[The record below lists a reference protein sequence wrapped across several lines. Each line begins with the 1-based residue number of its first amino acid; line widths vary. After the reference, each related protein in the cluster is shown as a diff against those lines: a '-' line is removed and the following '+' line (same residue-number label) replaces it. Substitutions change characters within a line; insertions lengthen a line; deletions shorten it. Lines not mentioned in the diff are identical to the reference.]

1 MGHGAW
7 GGWRVCDR
15 DTVRAMD
22 EPRIKVISAV
32 VIVGAGTEV
41 TIAGN
46 AAGLHALT
54 RLSLRRPRRPNVDT
68 HRQRLTA
75 SPQVRTMS
83 EVNAAGKRTAV
94 QNQRY

>member
-1 MGHGAW
+1 MGHGEN
-7 GGWRVCDR
+7 GGCVIEIPCGPWMNLASRSS
-15 DTVRAMD
+15 VRSS
-22 EPRIKVISAV
+22 P
-32 VIVGAGTEV
+32 AGTEV